1 MGPETH
7 AARGE
12 AGTGPG
18 PVPAA
23 AARCPHCAGAVRPTA
38 PWCTQCWAD
47 LRPAPVPAPQP
58 ATSSPTSSPTR
69 GLGGWPCGGCGHVNA
84 VELDVCSACGSGFLV
99 GLRTDEPPLLVL
111 PGLGDVTRL
120 SRAQRI
126 GTACG
131 AVLVVLVLVALLSL
145 LTG

>member
-7 AARGE
+7 TARGQ
-12 AGTGPG
+12 AATPPLPG
-18 PVPAA
+18 
-23 AARCPHCAGAVRPTA
+23 ARCPHCAGAVRPDA

-47 LRPAPVPAPQP
+47 LRPASTPVPVAAAGP
-58 ATSSPTSSPTR
+58 ASSPTR

-84 VELDVCSACGSGFLV
+84 VDLDACQACGSGFLA
-99 GLRTDEPPLLVL
+99 GLRAHEAPLLVL
-111 PGLGDVTRL
+111 PGVGDVTRL
-120 SRAQRI
+120 SRGQRV

-131 AVLVVLVLVALLSL
+131 VVLLVLVLVALLSL